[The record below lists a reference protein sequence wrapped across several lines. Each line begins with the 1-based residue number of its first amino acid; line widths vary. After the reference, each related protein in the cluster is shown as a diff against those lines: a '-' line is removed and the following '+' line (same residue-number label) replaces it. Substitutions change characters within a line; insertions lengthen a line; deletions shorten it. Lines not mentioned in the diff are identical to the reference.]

1 MGRDGTV
8 TGERPSRR
16 PWANLFAGR
25 PIVYRNPAF
34 PRGPLRVATLPL
46 ENQTRDANA
55 PVVIAEQLVTYL
67 LGEPDVVLI
76 DPGETRQA
84 LIDHEILPLLGLD
97 PATLAKLGGILG
109 ADAVL
114 DGTVLRF
121 ENGESRVP
129 RLDVYLRLRDVHTGE
144 VLWSAT
150 SHRSGERG
158 TIAWDIGRVSSM
170 ERLAEAAVADLLYSC
185 FR

>member
-1 MGRDGTV
+1 VHRDGTV
-8 TGERPSRR
+8 TGGRPSRR

-25 PIVYRNPAF
+25 PVVYRSAAF
-34 PRGPLRVATLPL
+34 PSGTLRVATLPL
-46 ENQTRDANA
+46 ENRTAEPNA
-55 PVVIAEQLVTYL
+55 PVVIGEQLVTHL
-67 LGEPDVVLI
+67 LGETDVVLI

-84 LIDHEILPLLGLD
+84 LIDHEILPLVGLD
-97 PATLAKLGGILG
+97 TSTLARLGEVLG

-121 ENGESRVP
+121 ENGESRAP
-129 RLDVYLRLRDVHTGE
+129 RLDLYMRLRDARTGE

-158 TIAWDIGRVSSM
+158 TIAWNIGRVSSM
-170 ERLAEAAVADLLYSC
+170 ERLAEAAVADLLHSC